1 MIKYTNKE
9 SFVMLQHRMFA
20 VGTKFWCTNDEKL
33 VYAELWLLQNIGLM
47 ESIREENDR
56 VILTHIDILTS
67 QLGWIVPS
75 KESKGRTRTAEALN
89 GLMSKGYIVIDLND
103 EITNKTRDTLY
114 ITLPYFDVEGEEG
127 LKIDVPF
134 ANTQRNYYGFIKIES
149 SIYNFLK
156 TDYDLTLYAYANW
169 REQAT
174 FEYRISFL
182 EWSYVLG
189 VSERQARTI
198 IDKSDV
204 VFKQRGYYNP
214 VTKKQETNGYS
225 TNKDKTT
232 KIVEEKETVS
242 NWEKKVKDQ
251 VVANE
256 NNEVIT
262 SGLEFRSAEPYDEE
276 ESILERMFKGD
287 KIIESMMKNVLDKD
301 VKNDTTLFREIQDT
315 SVLMTQRAY
324 NIIRTTE
331 DGALRQ
337 MGINKIEL
345 MNKSKGGRI
354 ALEKFDRAYN
364 KSQIRF

>member
-20 VGTKFWCTNDEKL
+20 VGTEFWCTNDEKL

-56 VILTHIDILTS
+56 VVLTHIDILTS

-75 KESKGRTRTAEALN
+75 KESNGRARTAEALN
-89 GLMSKGYIVIDLND
+89 GLMSKGYIMINRND
-103 EITNKTRDTLY
+103 KITNKTRDALY
-114 ITLPYFDVEGEEG
+114 ITLPYFDVEGDKG

-134 ANTQRNYYGFIKIES
+134 ASTQRNYYGFIKIES
-149 SIYNFLK
+149 SIYNLLK
-156 TDYDLTLYAYANW
+156 EDYDLTLYAYANW

-198 IDKSDV
+198 IDKSDAI
-204 VFKQRGYYNP
+204 FKQSGYYNP
-214 VTKKQETNGYS
+214 STKKQETNGYT
-225 TNKDKTT
+225 TNKDKAT
-232 KIVEEKETVS
+232 KTVDKKETVS

-256 NNEVIT
+256 NNEIVT
-262 SGLEFRSAEPYDEE
+262 SGLEFGSVVPFDEE
-276 ESILERMFKGD
+276 EDIIEEMFKGD
-287 KIIESMMKNVLDKD
+287 KIIESMMKNVSDVAVKYDK
-301 VKNDTTLFREIQDT
+301 VLFREIQDT
-315 SVLMTQRAY
+315 TVLLTQRAY

-364 KSQIRF
+364 ATQIRF

>member
-20 VGTKFWCTNDEKL
+20 VGTEFWCTNDEKL

-56 VILTHIDILTS
+56 VVLTHIDILTS

-75 KESKGRTRTAEALN
+75 KESNGRTRTAEALN
-89 GLMSKGYIVIDLND
+89 GLMEKGYIMINRLDK
-103 EITNKTRDTLY
+103 ITNKTRDALY
-114 ITLPYFDVEGEEG
+114 ITLPYFDVEGDKG

-134 ANTQRNYYGFIKIES
+134 ASTQRNYYGFIKVES
-149 SIYNFLK
+149 SIYNLLK
-156 TDYDLTLYAYANW
+156 KDYDLTLYAYANW

-204 VFKQRGYYNP
+204 IFKQSGYYNP
-214 VTKKQETNGYS
+214 LTKKQETNGYS
-225 TNKDKTT
+225 TNKDKTNV
-232 KIVEEKETVS
+232 VEKKETIS

-256 NNEVIT
+256 NNEIVT
-262 SGLEFRSAEPYDEE
+262 SGLEFGSVVPFDEE
-276 ESILERMFKGD
+276 ENILEEMFKGD
-287 KIIESMMKNVLDKD
+287 KIIESMMKNVSDKA
-301 VKNDTTLFREIQDT
+301 VKYDKVLFKEIQDT

-331 DGALRQ
+331 DGALRE
-337 MGINKIEL
+337 MGINKMKL
-345 MNKSKGGRI
+345 MKKSKGGQS
-354 ALEKFDRAYN
+354 ALEMFEREYN